1 MPSTKDTESIQNPA
15 SLLENIAAYDE
26 QRTYLETECLG
37 QWALFHNKELIGCYD
52 DFQDVANQAVT
63 RFGRGP
69 YLIRQ
74 VGAPPMTL
82 PASIQYRRV
91 HDNR

>member
-1 MPSTKDTESIQNPA
+1 MPPTNDTAPIQTPA
-15 SLLENIAAYDE
+15 SLLENIAAYNE
-26 QRTYLETECLG
+26 QRAYLETEFLG
-37 QWALFHNKELIGCYD
+37 QWVLFHDKELIGCYH

-91 HDNR
+91 YDNR